1 MEAPIVFVFAD
12 RVTLIFVRARKSV
25 EILAE
30 QLEDPPR
37 PPRSGERRKSTTCWR
52 WRASSADS

>member
-25 EILAE
+25 EIFAE
-30 QLEDPPR
+30 QLEEPPR
-37 PPRSGERRKSTTCWR
+37 PPRSGERRKTTTR
-52 WRASSADS
+52 RRRG